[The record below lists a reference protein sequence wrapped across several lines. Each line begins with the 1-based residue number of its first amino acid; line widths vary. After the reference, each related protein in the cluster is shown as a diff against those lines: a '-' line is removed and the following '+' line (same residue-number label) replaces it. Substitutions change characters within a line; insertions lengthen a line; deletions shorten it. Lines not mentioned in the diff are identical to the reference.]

1 MLFRET
7 CHGQVFTGSGLWFL
21 PPALHWLKNLG
32 CLEASSIFRRARKLL
47 SEGFVFPGE
56 FAFGLLFGWQ
66 IVCHGPAVSIPQHP
80 TQIFNNAT
88 ASLLGDDV
96 DSMKLSLQSF
106 PVYFHH
112 G

>member
-1 MLFRET
+1 MFRET

-21 PPALHWLKNLG
+21 PPALHWLKNLV
-32 CLEASSIFRRARKLL
+32 CLEASPVIQRARKWL

-56 FAFGLLFGWQ
+56 SAFGLLFVWQ

-80 TQIFNNAT
+80 IQIFIDDT
-88 ASLLGDDV
+88 ASILGDDF
-96 DSMKLSLQSF
+96 DPMKLWLQSF
-106 PVYFHH
+106 PVCFHN

>member
-1 MLFRET
+1 MFRET
-7 CHGQVFTGSGLWFL
+7 CHGHQVCTGSGLWFM
-21 PPALHWLKNLG
+21 PSALHWLKNLV

-66 IVCHGPAVSIPQHP
+66 IVCHGLAVSIPQHHI
-80 TQIFNNAT
+80 QIFNDDT

-96 DSMKLSLQSF
+96 DSVKLWLQSF